1 MGKIRKE
8 YNMAFDIVS
17 ASKYH
22 PGNYVDFWVG
32 LELCQKYGMAEL
44 EERLIG
50 LQPASEEAALQA
62 RQTPKP
68 IEVIFSHRLLAKGA
82 TLSEPESAM
91 IDISR

>member
-1 MGKIRKE
+1 
-8 YNMAFDIVS
+8 
-17 ASKYH
+17 
-22 PGNYVDFWVG
+22 
-32 LELCQKYGMAEL
+32 MAEL

-50 LQPASEEAALQA
+50 LQPASEEAALRA

-68 IEVIFSHRLLAKGA
+68 IEVRFSHRLLAKGA